1 MRKMNLTIVA
11 GAVAALIG
19 ALLVLSYGKNVDEKI
34 AQGRELV
41 DVLVADAD
49 LEQGTPATE
58 LAVRTEQ
65 IADAY
70 VAEGAISD
78 ATEVAGL
85 VLASSVPAGTQLTA
99 GMFDTEAAGTTLRPA
114 EGHVAISVQVNL
126 AAGVARYLSVGDF
139 VDVYATYERIQDAPL
154 ASNRSKLILS
164 GIRVLSV
171 TLAPAA
177 DVVETGAVDAGFPA
191 DQTMVVL
198 EVLPREGESLV
209 NAATLGFVHLGL
221 IGDGEEHSTT
231 TGVNPDDVV
240 KGGGDR

>member
-19 ALLVLSYGKNVDEKI
+19 ALLVLSYGRNVDEKI
-34 AQGRELV
+34 AQGRALV

-78 ATEVAGL
+78 VSEVAGS
-85 VLASSVPAGTQLTA
+85 VLASAVPAGTQLTS
-99 GMFDTEAAGTTLRPA
+99 GMFATEAAGTTLRP
-114 EGHVAISVQVNL
+114 EQGHVAISIQVNL
-126 AAGVARYLSVGDF
+126 AAGVARYLSAGDF
-139 VDVYATYERIQDAPL
+139 VDVYATYERIQDAPI

-164 GIRVLSV
+164 GVRVLSV
-171 TLAPAA
+171 NLAPAGE
-177 DVVETGAVDAGFPA
+177 VTDAGAIDAGLPA
-191 DQTMVVL
+191 DQSMVVL

-221 IGDGEEHSTT
+221 IGEGEEHSTT

-240 KGGGDR
+240 KSRGDR

>member
-1 MRKMNLTIVA
+1 LRRMNLTIVA
-11 GAVAALIG
+11 GVLAALVG

-34 AQGRELV
+34 AEGRELV
-41 DVLVADAD
+41 DVLVAAED
-49 LEQGTPATE
+49 LDGGTPATE

-70 VAEGAISD
+70 VSEGAVSDIS
-78 ATEVAGL
+78 EVTGL
-85 VLASSVPAGTQLTA
+85 VLAAQVPSGTQLTA
-99 GMFDTEAAGTTLRPA
+99 GMFATQAAGTTVRPS

-139 VDVYATYERIQDAPL
+139 VDVYATYERIQDAPI

-164 GIRVLSV
+164 GVRVLSV
-171 TLAPAA
+171 SLAPSAA
-177 DVVETGAVDAGFPA
+177 TEETGAVDAGLPA

-198 EVLPREGESLV
+198 EVLPRQGESLV

-221 IGDGEEHSTT
+221 ITEGETHSTPA
-231 TGVNPDDVV
+231 GVNPDDVV
-240 KGGGDR
+240 GRGGSR